1 MGAYSSW
8 AMLNLCHHLILQY
21 LNIQVYGVQKW
32 YENYEVLG
40 DDIVIFDKEI
50 ADRYIKLL
58 EGDLDVKCNIAKSL
72 IAPERPVIEFAKRT
86 SIGEAEVSAF
96 S

>member
-1 MGAYSSW
+1 
-8 AMLNLCHHLILQY
+8 MLNLTHHLILQY
-21 LNIQVYGVQKW
+21 LNIIRYGKGKW

-50 ADRYIKLL
+50 ADRYIQLM
-58 EGDLDVKCNIAKSL
+58 EGDLDVKCNISKSL
-72 IAPERPVIEFAKRT
+72 IAPDRAVIEFAKRT
-86 SIGEAEVSAF
+86 SINLDEVSAF